1 MPTIYDAR
9 KFLHELQ
16 DEYQRKVAE
25 ASDYDLEHY
34 DLADECLDDIGDPIK
49 EFYLLWASG
58 AMDTAMCAA
67 HEEILDAIRSTNR
80 DYAY

>member
-9 KFLHELQ
+9 EFLHKLQ

-25 ASDYDLEHY
+25 ASECDLERY
-34 DLADECLDDIGDPIK
+34 DLAEECLDDIANPID
-49 EFYLLWASG
+49 EFLLLWASG
-58 AMDTAMCAA
+58 AMDTAMDAA